1 MFFLNAHLIIYQ
13 VKKTFFC
20 RPNNIHSCIQ
30 WDKKSLLYGKKQ
42 IIKLRQMLSS
52 QSFCRKYEIFRL
64 ILNLRPNNISEK
76 TVGALSD

>member
-1 MFFLNAHLIIYQ
+1 MFFLKCLFNYISSQ
-13 VKKTFFC
+13 EDFFC

-52 QSFCRKYEIFRL
+52 QSFGRKYEIFRL
-64 ILNLRPNNISEK
+64 ILNLRSNNISEK